1 MKTIRFEKDDRFG
14 WLETRRGK
22 IMGSKLGDVV
32 TNGGYTAEMIEA
44 ELLRLGIVYDKKQ
57 YPRKEDKE
65 RLLPLESRVAL
76 RLLAPKK
83 LGYYDLIAERLGI
96 SADDESER
104 DRGQRLEPEA
114 LARFEKEKGIKLDTG
129 NVIWVRE
136 DNENIGISPDGFKG
150 VRIAVEAKCLSS
162 GRHIQA
168 LLTQKI
174 PDYYHYQKLQ
184 YFIVN
189 DKLQTLY
196 FAFYD
201 PRLVAKPFFT
211 IEVKRKD
218 VQKEVDEFLLYER
231 MMLEDIDQVVN
242 QLTF

>member
-1 MKTIRFEKDDRFG
+1 MKIIRFEDDDRFG
-14 WLETRRGK
+14 WLESRRGK

-32 TNGGYTAEMIEA
+32 TTGAYTVEMIEA
-44 ELLRLGIVYDKKQ
+44 ELLRLGIVYDKKL

-65 RLLPLESRVAL
+65 RLLPLDSRVAL

-104 DRGQRLEPEA
+104 DRGLRLEPEA
-114 LARFEKEKGIKLDTG
+114 LAIFEKEKGIKLDKG
-129 NVIWVRE
+129 LVIWERD
-136 DNENIGISPDGFKG
+136 DNPNIAISPDGFKG
-150 VRIAVEAKCLSS
+150 VKIAVEAKCLSS

-168 LLTQKI
+168 LLTKKI
-174 PDYYHYQKLQ
+174 PDDYHYQKLQ

-211 IEVKRKD
+211 IAVKRKD
-218 VQKEVDEFLLYER
+218 VQTEVDEFLLYER
-231 MMLEDIDQVVN
+231 MMLEEVEQVVN
-242 QLTF
+242 HPTF